1 VVSVALRTRIVIP
14 APRFA
19 ARETLLATAPF
30 FLRDTSQPPVAAGP
44 ALLSFEGADFMQS
57 FLGVAGGAPLP
68 RLPAWRDWAE
78 PPAAMLDITEAPLY
92 PASITRAP
100 PLAIEPEPG
109 TADGVPPGDPPWLRK
124 LYLPLHLRFTI
135 AAFEMVCQAA
145 GWPRLDTARVT
156 GSGLVVR
163 RLAAGTQEEH
173 WEDWITSDGK
183 RGIWLELSGG
193 PVADPEALPA
203 TCFGIEDAIL
213 RTRLGMSASA
223 PLPTRLDSARL
234 RLLPATV
241 AGAAKHC
248 SLYGVVPVFSSAEQG
263 PDAVTPQDSAAI
275 AAALA
280 QRVRDQLTADWTGA
294 ATLRQN
300 IAPALRTFLTLT
312 ILPAPP
318 DTATAT
324 DARKRILDDAILVA
338 PTTPAE
344 LDASLDAVVLLVL
357 RDAAAALVPSGND
370 AAAPPAVGQFWA
382 GARTS
387 AWTGGTVALQGTFAG
402 DAPSWLT
409 LINDRL
415 NQAVGNVLLPA
426 GTPGSDAAQQK
437 VAQAL
442 LGLALL
448 RLRRFRLGLLVA
460 LHKKIF
466 DRDDA
471 ADLTATYPDGG
482 VQVPVATAA
491 SASPEI
497 EAVYGLDD
505 VKSPPEAVPPWSPI
519 DRSQPPRADDV
530 HRAALALERIL
541 TPVDAAGGAGGSQY
555 EPELSDR
562 ITQTVAPSLAQ
573 TLGLTGDSVAALR
586 RLGLD
591 LFEQP
596 ARGLLVFPGATPDDP
611 TLAAMAATIAARYT
625 AASGLPAAVTEARA
639 DARVHRLRFDHDHLY
654 AVRGWVRVAGRTP
667 CELERVIWTERSEPF
682 AIAEPTDIL
691 GAKPVTIQ
699 MPDLPRLIRDIP
711 RIAKAGARPFAAFS
725 TPANSGFNV
734 SDDPKK
740 TSRAWG
746 VGWICSFGIPV
757 LTICAYIL
765 FLFIFSI
772 LILIPGFA
780 WMLLLKFCIPIPVP
794 KKG

>member
-1 VVSVALRTRIVIP
+1 VVSVALRTTRIVIP

-19 ARETLLATAPF
+19 ARETLLETAPF
-30 FLRDTSQPPVAAGP
+30 FLQDASQTPVAAGP
-44 ALLSFEGADFMQS
+44 PLLSFDADFMQS
-57 FLGVAGGAPLP
+57 FLGVASGAPLP
-68 RLPAWRDWAE
+68 KLLAWRDWAE
-78 PPAAMLDITEAPLY
+78 PPAAMLDITGVPLY
-92 PASITRAP
+92 PTSITRAQ

-109 TADGVPPGDPPWLRK
+109 TEDGVPAGDPPWLRK

-135 AAFEMVCQAA
+135 AAFDVVCQAA
-145 GWPRLDTARVT
+145 GWPRLDTGRVT

-163 RLAAGTQEEH
+163 RLAGGTQAEH

-203 TCFGIEDAIL
+203 TCFGIDDATL
-213 RTRLGMSASA
+213 RARLGVSAA
-223 PLPTRLDSARL
+223 EPLPTRLDSARL

-241 AGAAKHC
+241 SGAAKHC
-248 SLYGVVPVFSSAEQG
+248 TLYGVVPVFSSAEQG
-263 PDAVTPQDSAAI
+263 PDAVTPQDAAGI
-275 AAALA
+275 GVALA
-280 QRVRDQLTADWTGA
+280 QRVRDQLIADWTGA
-294 ATLRQN
+294 TTLRQD

-312 ILPAPP
+312 ILPTPP
-318 DTATAT
+318 DAAAVT
-324 DARKRILDDAILVA
+324 DARDRILSDARLVA
-338 PTTPAE
+338 PTTSSE
-344 LDASLDAVVLLVL
+344 LDTTLDAVVLLVL
-357 RDAAAALVPSGND
+357 QDAATALVPSGND
-370 AAAPPAVGQFWA
+370 AAAPPAVDQFWA

-387 AWTGGTVALQGTFAG
+387 GWTGSTGLQDTFAS
-402 DAPSWLT
+402 DAAFWLT

-415 NQAVGNVLLPA
+415 NQAVSNVLLPA
-426 GTPGSDAAQQK
+426 GAPGSDAAQQK

-448 RLRRFRLGLLVA
+448 RLRCYRLGLLVA

-466 DRDDA
+466 DRDDSA
-471 ADLTATYPDGG
+471 ALTATYPDGG
-482 VQVPVATAA
+482 LQIPVATAA

-497 EAVYGLDD
+497 EAVFGLDD
-505 VKSPPEAVPPWSPI
+505 VKGPPEAVPPWSPI
-519 DRSQPPRADDV
+519 DRSQPPQAKEV
-530 HRAALALERIL
+530 HGVALTLERIL

-555 EPELSDR
+555 EAELSDR
-562 ITQTVAPSLAQ
+562 ITQTIAPSLAQ
-573 TLGLTGDSVAALR
+573 TLGLTGDSVPALR

-596 ARGLLVFPGATPDDP
+596 ARGLLVFPGPTPDDP
-611 TLAAMAATIAARYT
+611 ALAATATTIAARYT
-625 AASGLPAAVTEARA
+625 AASGPPVAAMEARA
-639 DARVHRLRFDHDHLY
+639 HAQVHRLRFDHNHLY
-654 AVRGWVRVAGRTP
+654 AVWGWVRVAGRTP
-667 CELERVIWTERSEPF
+667 CELERVIWTARSEPF

-699 MPDLPRLIRDIP
+699 LPDLPRLIRDIP
-711 RIAKAGARPFAAFS
+711 RIAKARARPFAAFS
-725 TPANSGFNV
+725 APANSGFDV

-757 LTICAYIL
+757 LTICAYIM
-765 FLFIFSI
+765 FLVIFSI